1 MVMLT
6 LHVSHFNGLLVLN
19 ARAVSTHCLYFLRM
33 FLVYALRLSFA
44 LARSCALQHCTL
56 PELLLRHFGRGKH
69 GERTERI
76 ASTLCTLSAWS
87 YAALIP
93 ANPRVLS
100 AFVAIPLILA
110 HPIASASLPS
120 SWDALQGPDGWL
132 QYGFTLII
140 IGGALVSSLM
150 SSYAGESAHR
160 ASHALL
166 AQLDSQA
173 ARAQGFLETAMPSY
187 VAQALLSRVPD
198 TELTVSCASAT
209 VAFIALTRFDE
220 LTAQLHPRQLMEVS
234 LASTS

>member
-1 MVMLT
+1 MILT
-6 LHVSHFNGLLVLN
+6 
-19 ARAVSTHCLYFLRM
+19 
-33 FLVYALRLSFA
+33 
-44 LARSCALQHCTL
+44 
-56 PELLLRHFGRGKH
+56 
-69 GERTERI
+69 
-76 ASTLCTLSAWS
+76 
-87 YAALIP
+87 
-93 ANPRVLS
+93 
-100 AFVAIPLILA
+100 
-110 HPIASASLPS
+110 HPIASAALPS
-120 SWDALQGPDGWL
+120 SWDASQGPEGWL
-132 QYGFTLII
+132 QYGFTLVI

-234 LASTS
+234 LASLASGRRSDSSWLFGLLGRPAKFCACTALLLAFRIPTAVAPCCL